1 MGASSVFQSE
11 CCCCPSCLPACAS
24 VPVCAQCLGAISS
37 VSEKQ
42 YPRPLQACRSR
53 CRTTL
58 SFLSDC
64 LLQVP
69 LSQKCPVKMAV
80 YSCLALIPRTSLR
93 WGFKPTH
100 VSIPHPPGSA
110 HSDHE
115 ASALVD
121 DPLFLGHLR
130 GICLLHRSLRG
141 PLLMSHF
148 RPLLLPAPLP
158 EASSALLGWT
168 STKAC
173 ICRILSQ
180 SATMQSVLT
189 SMSD

>member
-1 MGASSVFQSE
+1 MLLLLI
-11 CCCCPSCLPACAS
+11 LPACAS

-42 YPRPLQACRSR
+42 YPRPLQAWRSR

-58 SFLSDC
+58 SFPIDC

-80 YSCLALIPRTSLR
+80 YTCLVLIPRTSLR

-100 VSIPHPPGSA
+100 VSIPHPPHPPGSA

-115 ASALVD
+115 ASALVG
-121 DPLFLGHLR
+121 DPLFLGHLC

-148 RPLLLPAPLP
+148 RPLLLPAPLL

-173 ICRILSQ
+173 ICCILSQ
-180 SATMQSVLT
+180 SATMKSVLT